1 MPSAQDGKVSRA
13 GPRAYRS
20 SRLCSGPR
28 GLSAPRADKGEI
40 LERSQDWG
48 GSHPHPGG
56 LSEQK
61 LTGQLCSW
69 GHLPIV
75 GVLHCALTRS
85 KGRRPREGL
94 SSEEAEQCPAV
105 ANPCA
110 LPWPGTWPRVRTKR
124 RHLEQRTSDAVTCA
138 PNRLGSR

>member
-40 LERSQDWG
+40 WERSQDWG

-61 LTGQLCSW
+61 LKGQPCSW

-85 KGRRPREGL
+85 QGHRPREGL
-94 SSEEAEQCPAV
+94 SSEGAEQCQLWRTPA
-105 ANPCA
+105 PC
-110 LPWPGTWPRVRTKR
+110 PGTWPRARTKR
-124 RHLEQRTSDAVTCA
+124 RQLEQRTSDAVTCA